1 MKLGDIYVH
10 KVNGDIIQIDSF
22 ASHIKEF
29 NPFKTIIVFSNIV
42 KSMDMYGSCPS
53 FNGYG
58 SKEEIEEEYELV
70 VTQEELKNYNSMEEV
85 VDYIRSLKKNT

>member
-10 KVNGDIIQIDSF
+10 KTEGNIIQIDSF

-42 KSMDMYGSCPS
+42 KSMGMYGSCPS

-58 SKEEIEEEYELV
+58 TQEEIEEEYTLAV
-70 VTQEELKNYNSMEEV
+70 PQEELCNYSSIEEV
-85 VDYIRSLKKNT
+85 VEYIRSLKK